1 MAFDFRVTKTNSRT
15 HPWRVELDGGEVA
28 ICWSQR
34 IAELIATTL
43 ENDNR
48 HAIVMGDMER

>member
-48 HAIVMGDMER
+48 HAIVMDDMER